1 MEKRIF
7 MDYKVMVELIAFL
20 IIGFRLYILN
30 SFGVKSVLDKMFALY
45 TLKNYSPFLGY
56 SVLFYMEIIIIA
68 EYYLLGVL
76 DIALL
81 FLAVIDIFV
90 QYKNIFISLVTH
102 DKQAYLDTIIK
113 SNFQTLT
120 TEEYYKIVDEL
131 NKPQPIWKLYSTEFI
146 VFLFVVWTIELS
158 STSAF

>member
-1 MEKRIF
+1 
-7 MDYKVMVELIAFL
+7 MDNKVIIELIAFL
-20 IIGFRLYILN
+20 IIGFRIYILSGFKVN
-30 SFGVKSVLDKMFALY
+30 SVLDKMFALY

-56 SVLFYMEIIIIA
+56 TVLFYMEIIIIG

-76 DIALL
+76 DIGLL
-81 FLAVIDIFV
+81 FLAAIDIFV

-120 TEEYYKIVDEL
+120 KDEYYQISDEL
-131 NKPQPIWKLYSTEFI
+131 NKPQPMWKLYSTELI
-146 VFLFVVWTIELS
+146 VFLFVVWTVEFS
-158 STSAF
+158 GGFSG

>member
-1 MEKRIF
+1 
-7 MDYKVMVELIAFL
+7 MDNKVIIELIAFL
-20 IIGFRLYILN
+20 IIGFRIYIL
-30 SFGVKSVLDKMFALY
+30 SGFKVQSVLDKMFALY

-56 SVLFYMEIIIIA
+56 TVLFYMEIIIIG

-76 DIALL
+76 DIGLL
-81 FLAVIDIFV
+81 FLAAIDIFV

-120 TEEYYKIVDEL
+120 KDEYYQISDEL
-131 NKPQPIWKLYSTEFI
+131 NKPQPAWKLYSTELI
-146 VFLFVVWTIELS
+146 VFLFVVWTVEFS
-158 STSAF
+158 GGFSG

>member
-1 MEKRIF
+1 

-146 VFLFVVWTIELS
+146 VFLFVIWTIELS

>member
-1 MEKRIF
+1 
-7 MDYKVMVELIAFL
+7 
-20 IIGFRLYILN
+20 
-30 SFGVKSVLDKMFALY
+30 
-45 TLKNYSPFLGY
+45 
-56 SVLFYMEIIIIA
+56 MEIIIVA

-146 VFLFVVWTIELS
+146 VFLFVIWTIELS